1 MTITRVT
8 DDPGTT
14 PFAVE
19 RSTPDA
25 HRWLVWAL
33 LVEIPLRTGQDQTS
47 WTPSWDRADHGAW
60 EILLDAQ
67 DETRHHERPIGS
79 HGDTAY
85 GTRRHHGR
93 PHEIGWSAARRI
105 RQAGQK
111 HGYRDDDPCEH
122 LSHET
127 GRDAVCTATRPELNY
142 PPCVLTTLCA
152 DRSARRAAR
161 TGSAASSSG

>member
-1 MTITRVT
+1 MIQVSLRH
-8 DDPGTT
+8 T

-67 DETRHHERPIGS
+67 DETRHHGRPIGS
-79 HGDTAY
+79 HGDTA
-85 GTRRHHGR
+85 RRTGR
-93 PHEIGWSAARRI
+93 NDIMRVERRSTYETI
-105 RQAGQK
+105 ETEK

-122 LSHET
+122 PSHET
-127 GRDAVCTATRPELNY
+127 GRDAIRTTTRSVLN
-142 PPCVLTTLCA
+142 
-152 DRSARRAAR
+152 
-161 TGSAASSSG
+161 